1 MTLDPW
7 ADSWTRTREAL
18 PTPKLIEHLRLSDVA
33 VNQDVVMQVVTPAY
47 AVGLE
52 AMFGGLKFIPINV
65 KLAMPLAGPF
75 TGDMIVV
82 AAAS

>member
-18 PTPKLIEHLRLSDVA
+18 PTPKLIEHLSDVV
-33 VNQDVVMQVVTPAY
+33 VNQDVVMQVVTPTY

-75 TGDMIVV
+75 TGDTIVV